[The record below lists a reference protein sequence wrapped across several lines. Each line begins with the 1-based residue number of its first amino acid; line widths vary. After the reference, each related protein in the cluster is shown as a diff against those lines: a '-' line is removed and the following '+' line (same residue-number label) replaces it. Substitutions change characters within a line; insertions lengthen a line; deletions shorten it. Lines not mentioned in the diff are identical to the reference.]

1 MSRNS
6 KKSDTTESQLNQ
18 KKTKDST
25 QIQLAKAKKLKRQTK
40 TQMPRKIK
48 KTLIKRIALII
59 NRSNS
64 HILDTI
70 LLYSGQKKAKLNL
83 LQTFLLVF

>member
-1 MSRNS
+1 MN
-6 KKSDTTESQLNQ
+6 ESQLNQ
-18 KKTKDST
+18 KKIKDST

-59 NRSNS
+59 NRNNS